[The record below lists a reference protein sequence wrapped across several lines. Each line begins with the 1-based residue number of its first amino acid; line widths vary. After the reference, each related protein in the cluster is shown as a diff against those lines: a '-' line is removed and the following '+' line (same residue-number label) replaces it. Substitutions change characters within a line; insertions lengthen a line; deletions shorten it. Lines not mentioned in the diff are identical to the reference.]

1 MNVVNVNKDNFEE
14 EVLRSE
20 LPVLMDIWA
29 PWCGPCKM
37 LGPVVEEVAAE
48 SDKFKVAKL
57 NADEAPELAQS
68 YQVVSIPTLLVFKG
82 GKEVNRSVG
91 LIAKDDIYKLLEA

>member
-48 SDKFKVAKL
+48 SDKFKVVKL